1 MRDMATKKTSQE
13 GKQALTGRL
22 MPAMRRSSAAG
33 VLHGQAIARKVGVNS
48 SDLEC
53 LDLILLN
60 GPSTAGE
67 IARRTGLTSGAVTG
81 PIDRRERLGLVERT
95 ADANDRRK
103 VLVRVRED
111 KIGPIAALFS
121 PLEKSIGAILA
132 GHSREELKTL
142 LDFFERSREVL
153 LARVAELNDGK
164 KAPGM
169 PIPRRSA
176 LAGALLA
183 AMPAFAQRWPNR
195 PIRYVV
201 P

>member
-1 MRDMATKKTSQE
+1 MATKKPSQE
-13 GKQALTGRL
+13 GKQALVGRL

-81 PIDRRERLGLVERT
+81 LIDRLERLSLVERM

-111 KIGPIAALFS
+111 KIGPIGALFS

-132 GHSREELKTL
+132 GYSRAELATL
-142 LDFFERSREVL
+142 LDFFERSGEVL
-153 LARVAELNDGK
+153 LTRVAELNGGK
-164 KAPGM
+164 
-169 PIPRRSA
+169 
-176 LAGALLA
+176 
-183 AMPAFAQRWPNR
+183 
-195 PIRYVV
+195 
-201 P
+201 

>member
-1 MRDMATKKTSQE
+1 MREMATKKTSQE
-13 GKQALTGRL
+13 GKHALVGRL

-33 VLHGQAIARKVGVNS
+33 VLHGQAIAKKVRGNS
-48 SDLEC
+48 SGLEC

-81 PIDRRERLGLVERT
+81 LIDRLERLGLVERM
-95 ADANDRRK
+95 ADSHDRRK

-111 KIGPIAALFS
+111 KIAPIGALFV

-132 GHSREELKTL
+132 GYSREELKTL
-142 LDFFERSREVL
+142 LDFFERSGEIL

-164 KAPGM
+164 EDSGM
-169 PIPRRSA
+169 TITRR
-176 LAGALLA
+176 
-183 AMPAFAQRWPNR
+183 R
-195 PIRYVV
+195 
-201 P
+201 